1 MIMKKTAVIIL
12 AVIIAL
18 SFASCSSG
26 TPEEPSMDIIQ
37 QVFSGNLDS
46 ETYYA
51 DNRTSPKTNTLFN
64 YMNNIDKKQTEWFFD
79 YSSSNGN
86 LEIAIIKVKKE
97 SYLNT
102 AKQILDAH
110 SVENI
115 EYSGT
120 DHETAKQ
127 VETSVFIYQKYA
139 VLFKSV
145 DVIALK
151 NNFFTFM
158 STGALPSTSAT
169 TELDS
174 ENIQTDSTAVT
185 SRSGV
190 QPTTAPP
197 YEE

>member
-1 MIMKKTAVIIL
+1 MIMKKTAAVIL

-26 TPEEPSMDIIQ
+26 APEEPSMDIIQ
-37 QVFSGNLDS
+37 QIFSDNLDS

-51 DNRTSPKTNTLFN
+51 DNHTSLKTNTLFN

-120 DHETAKQ
+120 DYETAKQ

-139 VLFKSV
+139 VLFKSI
-145 DVIALK
+145 DVTALK

-158 STGALPSTSAT
+158 STGTLPSTST
-169 TELDS
+169 TEISS
-174 ENIQTDSTAVT
+174 ESKIADVTASTSHSAVLST
-185 SRSGV
+185 STS
-190 QPTTAPP
+190 P
-197 YEE
+197 YEN